1 MTPDLFL
8 TETLY
13 GAYAKLKKNNHV
25 NFEINGQNVLFFE
38 ILGGSSR
45 TIAYFHMSYYCDIEV
60 VKASL
65 SRHVY
70 LLSNNELWRK
80 NIHFKVR
87 IKRFRNICP
96 SVGHKR

>member
-70 LLSNNELWRK
+70 LFSNMNYGEKIL
-80 NIHFKVR
+80 NF
-87 IKRFRNICP
+87 
-96 SVGHKR
+96 